1 MFYFGEDS
9 LGFVL
14 TRLLIFRHPVMVFL
28 NSRRSSSLPTMSQ
41 GQDTPESALECAD

>member
-9 LGFVL
+9 LGFFL
-14 TRLLIFRHPVMVFL
+14 TCLLIFRHLVMVFL
-28 NSRRSSSLPTMSQ
+28 NSRCSSSRPTLIQ